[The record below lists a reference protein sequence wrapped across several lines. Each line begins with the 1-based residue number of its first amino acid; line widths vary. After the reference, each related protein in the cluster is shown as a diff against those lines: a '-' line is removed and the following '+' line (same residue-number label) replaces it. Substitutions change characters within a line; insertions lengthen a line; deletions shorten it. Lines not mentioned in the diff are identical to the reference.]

1 MKRLTRFVSLLLI
14 ILCGQVGFAQ
24 GLIKGVVVDGTSGD
38 PIIFGNVIIKGTT
51 TGVTTDYDGKFEIE
65 VASFPVTLEFSYISY
80 IAQVKTFSA
89 PSSNI
94 TIRLKEDN
102 VMLSE
107 AQIVGQRISDKQKQA
122 SLTVESMD
130 VIAIKEAPSGS
141 FYESLG
147 TLKGVDITSASLGFK
162 IINTRG
168 FNSTSPVRSLQ
179 LIDGVDNQSP
189 GLNFS
194 LGNFLGASDL
204 DVMRVDIIAGASSAF
219 FGPGAFNGVINMTT
233 KDPFT
238 FPGFS
243 MYMKRGERGLWEY
256 AFRLAQVIKNDKG
269 EEKFGFKLNWFSL
282 QANEWEAENYDP
294 ITGSQHDETNPY
306 GYDAVNVYGD
316 EATATNN
323 DVTDIP
329 QDYAGLGTFYRRGYK
344 ESELVNYDT
353 DNRKFNTG
361 LYFNINSKVQVSYN
375 FNYST
380 GSTVYQG
387 DNRYALKNVEFMQHK
402 LQIGEKDNWFVR
414 LYSTQ
419 EDAGDTYDIVTT
431 GIRMLEE
438 SANTAEW
445 NTRMA
450 QYWRQNFTDDVK
462 ELARYDELFTIA
474 SEADIPNAEKLDYF
488 RSLLS
493 DWYGEEFDYFSG
505 LYDQALD
512 GVNTQSTAVIEPFFE
527 PGTAR
532 FDSLRAA
539 VTSKTFT
546 DGGSLFYDRS
556 SLYNVQAEKKFEID
570 FLDIVGGVSS
580 RLYTPDTQG
589 TIFQD
594 TLTYVYAL
602 DSVGNYILDSQGR
615 RVTTDSSRV
624 VIRNWEVGAYVG
636 LEAKF
641 FEDKL
646 KVNTTGRVDKNENF
660 DFLPSFAASLVF
672 VPSESHTLRAS
683 VSSAIRNPTLADQY
697 LFYNVGRAILLG
709 NVDGRFEAGSDSL
722 ITIDSFNEYRS
733 STSLIGGLEKLEYFN
748 LDRIRPEKVRTIEA
762 GYRGTLG
769 KKVYLDVGAY
779 FSEYTDFIGY
789 VIGLT
794 SDFDESN
801 GFTVGEVGVFR
812 IAANAQG
819 KVRTTGGAI
828 GLNYYFKRMMFNAN
842 YSYNTLLS
850 GDDDPIIPAFN
861 TPKHKYN
868 LGLSG
873 RDLVLFNKIKKFGF
887 GINYKWVDGF
897 VFEGSPQFTGP
908 IDGYDMVDAQINVF
922 VPQINCTV
930 KLGGSNIFGVIPFF
944 DKDLTTFSDKFEKA
958 IRNDNLQVYGGP
970 LIGRLLYASVLF
982 ELK

>member
-1 MKRLTRFVSLLLI
+1 MKLLIRIISLLL
-14 ILCGQVGFAQ
+14 LCLCSLIGFTQ
-24 GLIKGVVVDGTSGD
+24 GVIKGVIVDGTSGD

-51 TGVTTDYDGKFEIE
+51 TGVVTDYDGNFEIE
-65 VASFPVTLEFSYISY
+65 VKSFPVTLEFSFISFVP
-80 IAQVKTFSA
+80 QVKTFSVPA
-89 PSSNI
+89 SNI

-107 AQIVGQRISDKQKQA
+107 AEIVGQRISDKQKQA

-147 TLKGVDITSASLGFK
+147 TLKGVDVTSASLGFK

-219 FGPGAFNGVINMTT
+219 YGPGAFNGVINMTT

-243 MYMKRGERGLWEY
+243 MYMKKGERGLWEY
-256 AFRLAQVIKNDKG
+256 AFRLAQVLKNEKG
-269 EEKFGFKLNWFSL
+269 EEKFGFKLNWFSM
-282 QANEWEAENYDP
+282 QANEWEAENYSP
-294 ITGSQHDETNPY
+294 ISGSLHDETNPF

-323 DVTDIP
+323 DFTDLP
-329 QDYAGLGTFYRRGYK
+329 QDYAGLGQFYRRGYK
-344 ESELVNYDT
+344 ESDLVNYDT

-361 LYFNINSKVQVSYN
+361 LYYNVNAKTQLSYN

-402 LQIGEKDNWFVR
+402 LQLGAKDDWFIR
-414 LYSTQ
+414 LYTTQ

-445 NTRMA
+445 NARMA
-450 QYWRQNFTDDVK
+450 QYWRLNYAEGIKD
-462 ELARYDELFTIA
+462 LPRYDELFNIA
-474 SEADIPNAEKLDYF
+474 LEADIPNDEKLDYF
-488 RSLLS
+488 RTLLD

-512 GVNTQSTAVIEPFFE
+512 EINAQSTAVIEPFFE

-546 DGGSLFYDRS
+546 EGGSLFYDKS
-556 SLYNVQAEKKFEID
+556 SLYNVQAEKKIKKDYLD
-570 FLDIVGGVSS
+570 FVGGVSG
-580 RLYTPDTQG
+580 RLYRPDTQG

-602 DSVGNYILDSQGR
+602 DSLGNYILDSNGQ

-624 VIRNWEVGAYVG
+624 VIRNWEVGAYLG
-636 LEAKF
+636 LEAKL
-641 FEDKL
+641 FENKL
-646 KVNTTGRVDKNENF
+646 KVNTTARVDKNQNF
-660 DFLPSFAASLVF
+660 DYLPSFAASLVYL
-672 VPSESHTLRAS
+672 PSESHTLRAS

-697 LFYNVGRAILLG
+697 LYYNVGRAILLG
-709 NVDGRFEAGSDSL
+709 NIDGRFEAGSDSL
-722 ITIDSFNEYRS
+722 ITVDSFNEYRS
-733 STSLIGGLEKLEYFN
+733 SESLIGGLEKLEYFN
-748 LDRIRPEKVRTIEA
+748 VDKIRPEKVRTIET

-769 KKVYLDVGAY
+769 KSVYVDLGAY
-779 FSEYTDFIGY
+779 YSEYTDFIGY

-794 SDFDESN
+794 SEFNEET
-801 GFTVGEVGVFR
+801 GHTVGEIGVFR
-812 IAANAQG
+812 VAANAQE
-819 KVRTTGGAI
+819 KVRTTGGSI
-828 GLNYYFKRMMFNAN
+828 GMNYYFKRLMFNAN

-850 GDDDPIIPAFN
+850 GEDDPIIPAFN

-908 IDGYDMVDAQINVF
+908 IDRYDMVDAQINVF
-922 VPQINCTV
+922 IPQINCTFKV
-930 KLGGSNIFGVIPFF
+930 GGSNVFGVIPFF
-944 DKDLTTFSDKFEKA
+944 DKDFTTFSDKFEKA
-958 IRNDNLQVYGGP
+958 IHNDNLQVYGGP